1 MSLIKVTHHI
11 KKFLETSPV
20 GAVNEVSVQLVLG
33 YLLQTYKEYL
43 FEPREKL
50 LATIESVLKTI
61 VATQSSGISQPTIV
75 SSLNQQMQSQYNKS
89 ASKRQ
94 RPVESEPSSFEGVT
108 NEEPAVSTINVDDAV
123 LLPIDSKVVAA
134 AGVKRRKPTPKS
146 DSAVNLMSPIM
157 TSSSNNFLT
166 TRPKTRLT
174 DLAGIDSIL
183 QQIKELVF
191 YPIQFPALYAHLG
204 VSPPCGILLHGPSGC
219 GKTMLASAI
228 AGELGMPFFKVT
240 NVLSLLNLTWRVQFP
255 SI

>member
-1 MSLIKVTHHI
+1 MSLIKVTYHI

-20 GAVNEVSVQLVLG
+20 EAVNEVSVQLVLG

-94 RPVESEPSSFEGVT
+94 RPVESDPSSSEGVT

-134 AGVKRRKPTPKS
+134 SVKRRKPTPKS

-166 TRPKTRLT
+166 ARPKTRLT

-228 AGELGMPFFKVT
+228 AGELGMPFFKVK
-240 NVLSLLNLTWRVQFP
+240 NVPSLRNLTWRVQFT
-255 SI
+255 ST